1 MGELRAPSDCPLSPL
16 SPLTA
21 LHPYSRLAVPAGF
34 LLATILGTACLAI
47 ASGIYLLVGSIL
59 AVSLSLKAGPASGA
73 HVLAYVVGTVTMWP
87 PRVAHLTC

>member
-21 LHPYSRLAVPAGF
+21 LHLYSRLAVPAGF

-59 AVSLSLKAGPASGA
+59 AVSLSLKAGPGCGA
-73 HVLAYVVGTVTMWP
+73 HVLAYVVRTVTMWP